1 VRSAQQTGNI
11 HGHVCAAGRH
21 GTAMISGAKS
31 CCACVGLLEVGERDE
46 ERGFEGVVGL
56 NQSFISRV

>member
-1 VRSAQQTGNI
+1 M
-11 HGHVCAAGRH
+11 
-21 GTAMISGAKS
+21 AMFVLQAVMALISGAKS